1 MTIKYTPN
9 LMILKSHPKT
19 FKILNLVQDL
29 FLELQLLV
37 SSQYATESFIP
48 DFPYQTQCPP

>member
-48 DFPYQTQCPP
+48 DFPCQTQCPP